1 MNCWPSIRR
10 GPRSSIG
17 SGASLRRKSIR
28 PRPRESTSC
37 LSCLVAPRMSDNALA
52 TSSMHPRAL
61 PDLDLLKQVSLTRG
75 PSSGPGGQHRNRVQT
90 LVTLHHEPTGI
101 QAHAGERRSAE
112 QNKSVALF
120 RLRLAL
126 AIEVRRPVPIGDA
139 RSDLWKSRVS
149 DGGRISCNPSHRDYP
164 ALLAEALDM
173 IEACLLD
180 THKA

>member
-1 MNCWPSIRR
+1 
-10 GPRSSIG
+10 
-17 SGASLRRKSIR
+17 
-28 PRPRESTSC
+28 
-37 LSCLVAPRMSDNALA
+37 
-52 TSSMHPRAL
+52 MHPAAL

-75 PSSGPGGQHRNRVQT
+75 RSSGPGGQHRNRVQT

-180 THKA
+180 THKAAVRLECSHSQLIKFLKDHPPALEHVNKLREARGLHGLK